1 MNLSCPKIDVSSI
14 IFFHFLS
21 LKANVI
27 FKQSVTSHV
36 LAFEA
41 HNTNNWRV
49 GHSEG
54 YCIDC
59 LNVLSL
65 LMKKHVI
72 NKKNV
77 LNNLI

>member
-1 MNLSCPKIDVSSI
+1 MFHINH
-14 IFFHFLS
+14 FFQFLS

-27 FKQSVTSHV
+27 FKQSVTSHF

-41 HNTNNWRV
+41 HNTNNQRL
-49 GHSEG
+49 GHNDC

-72 NKKNV
+72 NK
-77 LNNLI
+77 